1 LQENLLRL
9 GDASTGKPLI
19 HKMYRKDEVYQGPYI
34 DQAPDLVFSWW
45 EAGGLESRKSG
56 AGAKHPSLRTYAEAR
71 EELAASWSGTH
82 RLDGILLMKGA
93 PFRAGVTL
101 SPAHIIDVAPTL
113 LYLLGL
119 PVPAEMDG
127 KVILEAFRDE
137 FVSLHPVQ
145 YQENEF
151 LMHASRPSE
160 AVYTMLEAAKI
171 QERLK
176 DLGYID

>member
-1 LQENLLRL
+1 
-9 GDASTGKPLI
+9 
-19 HKMYRKDEVYQGPYI
+19 MYQGPYI
-34 DQAPDLVFSWW
+34 DRAPDLVFSWW
-45 EAGGLESRKSG
+45 EDGGLESRKSG

-93 PFRAGVTL
+93 PFRAGATL
-101 SPAHIIDVAPTL
+101 SQAHITDVAPTL

-127 KVILEAFRDE
+127 KVMIEAFREE

-145 YQENEF
+145 YQEND
-151 LMHASRPSE
+151 LLTHATRPSE
-160 AVYTMLEAAKI
+160 AVYTMLETAKI